1 MNEIADELKTKLH
14 KWRQYHRNAKAI
26 GDKTAAREYWQYI
39 QKLKA
44 AIKKLETP

>member
-1 MNEIADELKTKLH
+1 MNEITNELKTKLE
-14 KWRQYHRNAKAI
+14 KWRRYHRDAKTR
-26 GDKTAAREYWQYI
+26 GDKADAREYWQYI